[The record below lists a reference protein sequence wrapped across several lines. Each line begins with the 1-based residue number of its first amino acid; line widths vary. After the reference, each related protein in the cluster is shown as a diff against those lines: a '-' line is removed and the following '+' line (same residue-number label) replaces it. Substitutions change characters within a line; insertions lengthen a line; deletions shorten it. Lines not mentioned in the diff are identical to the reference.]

1 MEEQGFEYNRILLIA
16 AHPDDIDFLM
26 AGSVAVWTQAGM
38 TVAYCI
44 ATSGE
49 KGFSEN
55 LPLEERIKIRE
66 EEQRSAGEV
75 LGVEQITFLGMPDGE
90 LENNKELK
98 RAIVAEIRSFKPDVV
113 VTADPASRNFGNFAG
128 SHSDHRALAKAAF
141 DSIYPA
147 AGNLFY
153 YPELLELN
161 LQPFN
166 VKEGLFGIPPSP
178 DFYVDITE
186 TFSLKMKA
194 LYCHKSQVSSL
205 DNLEKEMR
213 EWGGRIGEPREIL
226 IAEAYRRLIQPSAR
240 RR

>member
-1 MEEQGFEYNRILLIA
+1 MAEKEFDYNRILLIA

-26 AGSVAVWTQAGM
+26 AGSVAVWTQTGI

-49 KGFSEN
+49 KGFSVS
-55 LPLEERIKIRE
+55 LPLEERIKTRE
-66 EEQRSAGEV
+66 EEQRAAGEI

-90 LENNKELK
+90 LENSKELK
-98 RAIVAEIRSFKPDVV
+98 KAIVAEIRSFKPDVV
-113 VTADPASRNFGNFAG
+113 VTADPASRNFSNFAG
-128 SHSDHRALAKAAF
+128 SHSDHRVLAEAAF

-147 AGNLFY
+147 AGNPFY

-166 VKEGLFGIPPSP
+166 IKEALFGNPPSP
-178 DFYVDITE
+178 DFYVDITK
-186 TFSLKMKA
+186 TFSLKMEA

-205 DNLEKEMR
+205 NDLGNDMR
-213 EWGGRIGEPREIL
+213 KWGSRIGEPMDIP
-226 IAEAYRRLIQPSAR
+226 IAEGYRRLFQPSGR
-240 RR
+240 R